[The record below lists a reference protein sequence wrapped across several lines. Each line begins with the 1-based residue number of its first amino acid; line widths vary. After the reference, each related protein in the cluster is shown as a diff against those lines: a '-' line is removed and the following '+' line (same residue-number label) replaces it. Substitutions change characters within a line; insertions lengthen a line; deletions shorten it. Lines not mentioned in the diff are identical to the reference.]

1 MKKKLNL
8 GAGKEIEGGF
18 INHDI
23 AALTN
28 IDVVHD
34 LNIYP
39 WPWDDNSIDYIL
51 MQDVLEHLDDIVKPM
66 NELFRILKPDCC
78 VKIRVPYWNSWCAY
92 ADPTHKRYFHEYT
105 FHFFDVN
112 SPWFMNRDYY
122 TEASFEIIDEALIL
136 VPGAPYFHIPKLHL
150 IYVRNSILKR
160 ILGWWGNHIG
170 NTINDIEVIM
180 RKVTTDDKFK

>member
-1 MKKKLNL
+1 MNKKLNL
-8 GAGKEIEGGF
+8 GAGREIENGF

-23 AALTN
+23 AALTD

-39 WPWDDNSIDYIL
+39 WPWDDDSIDYIL
-51 MQDVLEHLDDIVKPM
+51 MQDVLEHLDDIVKPI
-66 NELFRILKPDCC
+66 NELYRILKPGGR

-112 SPWFMNRDYY
+112 SPWFINRGYY
-122 TEASFEIIDEALIL
+122 TESSFEIIDEALIL
-136 VPGAPYFHIPKLHL
+136 APGHPYFHIPKLGL
-150 IYVRNSILKR
+150 IYIRNSILR
-160 ILGWWGNHIG
+160 RVVGWWGNHIG
-170 NTINDIEVIM
+170 NTINDIEVVL
-180 RKVTTDDKFK
+180 RKMAQSNEE

>member
-1 MKKKLNL
+1 LNKKLNL
-8 GAGKEIEGGF
+8 GAGREIENGF

-23 AALTN
+23 AALTD

-39 WPWDDNSIDYIL
+39 WPWDDDSIDYIL
-51 MQDVLEHLDDIVKPM
+51 MQDVLEHLDDIVKPI
-66 NELFRILKPDCC
+66 NELYRILKPGGR

-112 SPWFMNRDYY
+112 SPWFINRGYY
-122 TEASFEIIDEALIL
+122 TESSFEIIDEALIL
-136 VPGAPYFHIPKLHL
+136 APGHPYFHIPKLGL
-150 IYVRNSILKR
+150 IYIRNSILR
-160 ILGWWGNHIG
+160 RVVGWWGNHIG
-170 NTINDIEVIM
+170 NTINDIEVVL
-180 RKVTTDDKFK
+180 RKMAQSNEE